1 MTELFRTGAR
11 SAQTDEARDIGMRL
25 GSSIRRRRF
34 RSDGRFRWPGTRRWL
49 SLGRLNLT
57 RDAGFIAGV
66 VLVFGL
72 VFGYLVT
79 TRLVFPLPP
88 LPRDL
93 FEVPDVRGLDRAL
106 ALDMIERAGVLAAV
120 TDSFRHPTALRGEV
134 LGQTPLAGQLSMA
147 TNTVALTVS
156 LGPVRR
162 PVPDVVRLGL
172 NSATTVLE
180 ASGFVVVVDTLL
192 AELPA
197 GQVVEIIPEA
207 GTEVDLPMEVIV
219 YVSTGPPLVPMPL
232 LLGIEQANAEVLLDS
247 LDFEL
252 TEIEYRF
259 RFGRDQGRVVE
270 QFPPPDS
277 LVGPGSRVRLVIG
290 SRRGGRN

>member
-1 MTELFRTGAR
+1 
-11 SAQTDEARDIGMRL
+11 MRL

-34 RSDGRFRWPGTRRWL
+34 RSDGRFEWPKAWRPL
-49 SLGRLNLT
+49 SLGSLNPS
-57 RDAGFIAGV
+57 RDAVVVAGG

-79 TRLVFPLPP
+79 TRLLFPMPP
-88 LPRDL
+88 RPQDL
-93 FEVPDVRGLDRAL
+93 FEVPDVRGLDRAA
-106 ALDMIERAGVLAAV
+106 ALDMMARAGIRAAV
-120 TDSFRHPTALRGEV
+120 TDSFRHPTALGGEV
-134 LGQTPLAGQLSMA
+134 LGQTPLAGQLSTA

-172 NSATTVLE
+172 ASARTVLE
-180 ASGFVVVVDTLL
+180 ASGFIVVVDTLL

-197 GQVVEIIPEA
+197 GQVVEVLPEA

-219 YVSTGPPLVPMPL
+219 LVSTGPPLVPMPL

-247 LDFEL
+247 LEFEL

-270 QFPPPDS
+270 QFPPADS
-277 LVGPGSRVRLVIG
+277 LVAPGSRVRLVVG
-290 SRRGGRN
+290 RRSSARRGGRN

>member
-1 MTELFRTGAR
+1 
-11 SAQTDEARDIGMRL
+11 MRL

-34 RSDGRFRWPGTRRWL
+34 RSDGRFEWPGEKRWL
-49 SLGRLNLT
+49 SLGPLNLS
-57 RDAGFIAGV
+57 RDAAVVAGA

-72 VFGYLVT
+72 VFGYFVT
-79 TRLVFPLPP
+79 TRLLFPMPP
-88 LPRDL
+88 RPQDL
-93 FEVPDVRGLDRAL
+93 FEVPDVRGLDRAM
-106 ALDMIERAGVLAAV
+106 ALDMMERAGIRAAV
-120 TDSFRHPTALRGEV
+120 TDSFRHPTALKDEV
-134 LGQTPLAGQLSMA
+134 LGQTPLAGQLSTA
-147 TNTVALTVS
+147 TNTVVLTVS

-172 NSATTVLE
+172 NSARTVLE
-180 ASGFVVVVDTLL
+180 ASGFMVVVDTLL

-197 GQVVEIIPEA
+197 GQVVEVLPEA

-219 YVSTGPPLVPMPL
+219 LVSTGPPLVRMPL

-247 LDFEL
+247 LEFEL

-270 QFPPPDS
+270 QFPPADS
-277 LVGPGSRVRLVIG
+277 LVAPGSRVRLVVG
-290 SRRGGRN
+290 RRSSARRGGRN

>member
-1 MTELFRTGAR
+1 
-11 SAQTDEARDIGMRL
+11 MRL

-34 RSDGRFRWPGTRRWL
+34 RSDGRFEWPGEKRWL
-49 SLGRLNLT
+49 SLGPLNLS
-57 RDAGFIAGV
+57 RDAAVVAGTL
-66 VLVFGL
+66 LVFGL

-79 TRLVFPLPP
+79 TRLLFPMPP
-88 LPRDL
+88 RPQDL
-93 FEVPDVRGLDRAL
+93 FEVPDVRGLDRAA
-106 ALDMIERAGVLAAV
+106 ALDMMARAGIRAAV

-134 LGQTPLAGQLSMA
+134 LGQTPLAGQLSTA

-172 NSATTVLE
+172 ASARTVLE
-180 ASGFVVVVDTLL
+180 ASGFIVVVDTLL

-197 GQVVEIIPEA
+197 GQVVEVLPEA

-219 YVSTGPPLVPMPL
+219 LVSTGPPLVPMPL

-247 LDFEL
+247 LEFEL

-270 QFPPPDS
+270 QFPPADS
-277 LVGPGSRVRLVIG
+277 LVAPGSRVRLVVG
-290 SRRGGRN
+290 RRSSARRDDRN

>member
-1 MTELFRTGAR
+1 
-11 SAQTDEARDIGMRL
+11 MRL

-34 RSDGRFRWPGTRRWL
+34 RSDGRFEWPGEKRWL
-49 SLGRLNLT
+49 RLGLLNLS
-57 RDAGFIAGV
+57 RDAAVVAGTA
-66 VLVFGL
+66 LVFGL
-72 VFGYLVT
+72 AFGYLVT
-79 TRLVFPLPP
+79 TRLLFPMPP
-88 LPRDL
+88 RPQDL
-93 FEVPDVRGLDRAL
+93 FEVPDVGGLDRAA
-106 ALDMIERAGVLAAV
+106 ALDMMARAGIRAAV

-134 LGQTPLAGQLSMA
+134 LGQTPLAGQLSTA

-172 NSATTVLE
+172 ASARTVLE
-180 ASGFVVVVDTLL
+180 ASGFIVVVDTLL

-197 GQVVEIIPEA
+197 GQVVEVLPEA

-219 YVSTGPPLVPMPL
+219 LVSTGPPLVPMPL
-232 LLGIEQANAEVLLDS
+232 LLGIEQANAQVLLDS
-247 LDFEL
+247 LEFEL

-270 QFPPPDS
+270 QFPPADS
-277 LVGPGSRVRLVIG
+277 LVAPGSRVRLVVG
-290 SRRGGRN
+290 RRSSARRGGRN

>member
-1 MTELFRTGAR
+1 
-11 SAQTDEARDIGMRL
+11 MRL

-34 RSDGRFRWPGTRRWL
+34 RSDGRFEWPGEKRWL
-49 SLGRLNLT
+49 SLGPLNLS
-57 RDAGFIAGV
+57 RDAAVVAGT

-79 TRLVFPLPP
+79 TRLLFPMPP
-88 LPRDL
+88 RPQDL
-93 FEVPDVRGLDRAL
+93 FEVPDVRGLDRAA
-106 ALDMIERAGVLAAV
+106 ALDMMARAGIRAAV

-134 LGQTPLAGQLSMA
+134 LGQTPLAGQFSTA

-172 NSATTVLE
+172 ASARTVLE
-180 ASGFVVVVDTLL
+180 ASGFIVVVDTLL

-197 GQVVEIIPEA
+197 GQVVEVLPEA

-219 YVSTGPPLVPMPL
+219 LVSTGPPLVPMPL

-247 LDFEL
+247 LEFEL

-270 QFPPPDS
+270 QFPPADS
-277 LVGPGSRVRLVIG
+277 LVAPGSRVRLVVG
-290 SRRGGRN
+290 RRSSARRGGRN

>member
-1 MTELFRTGAR
+1 
-11 SAQTDEARDIGMRL
+11 MRL

-34 RSDGRFRWPGTRRWL
+34 RSDGRFEWPGEKRWL
-49 SLGRLNLT
+49 SLGPLNLS
-57 RDAGFIAGV
+57 RDAAVVAGT

-79 TRLVFPLPP
+79 TRLLFPMPP
-88 LPRDL
+88 RPQDL
-93 FEVPDVRGLDRAL
+93 FEVPDVRGLDRTV
-106 ALDMIERAGVLAAV
+106 ALDMMESAGILAAV
-120 TDSFRHPTALRGEV
+120 TDSFRHPTALKGEV
-134 LGQTPLAGQLSMA
+134 LGQAPLAGQLSTA
-147 TNTVALTVS
+147 ENTVALTVS

-172 NSATTVLE
+172 NSARTVLE
-180 ASGFVVVVDTLL
+180 ASGFIVVVDTLL

-197 GQVVEIIPEA
+197 GHVVEVLPEA
-207 GTEVDLPMEVIV
+207 GTEVDLPMEVMV
-219 YVSTGPPLVPMPL
+219 LVSTGPPLVPMPL

-247 LDFEL
+247 LEFEL

-270 QFPPPDS
+270 QFPPADS
-277 LVGPGSRVRLVIG
+277 LVAPGSRVRLVVG
-290 SRRGGRN
+290 RRSSRGGRN

>member
-1 MTELFRTGAR
+1 
-11 SAQTDEARDIGMRL
+11 MRL

-34 RSDGRFRWPGTRRWL
+34 RSDGRFEWPGEKRWL
-49 SLGRLNLT
+49 SLGPLNLS
-57 RDAGFIAGV
+57 RDAAVVAGTL
-66 VLVFGL
+66 LVFGL

-79 TRLVFPLPP
+79 TRLLFPMPP
-88 LPRDL
+88 RPQDL
-93 FEVPDVRGLDRAL
+93 FEVPDVGGLDRAA
-106 ALDMIERAGVLAAV
+106 ALDMMARAGIRAAV
-120 TDSFRHPTALRGEV
+120 TDSFRHPTALGGEV
-134 LGQTPLAGQLSMA
+134 LGQTPLAGQLSTA

-172 NSATTVLE
+172 ASARTVLE
-180 ASGFVVVVDTLL
+180 ASGFIVVVDTLL

-197 GQVVEIIPEA
+197 GQVVEVLPEA

-219 YVSTGPPLVPMPL
+219 LVSTGPPLVPMPL

-247 LDFEL
+247 LEFEL

-270 QFPPPDS
+270 QFPPADS
-277 LVGPGSRVRLVIG
+277 LVAPGSRVRLVVG
-290 SRRGGRN
+290 RRSSARRGGRN

>member
-1 MTELFRTGAR
+1 
-11 SAQTDEARDIGMRL
+11 MRL

-34 RSDGRFRWPGTRRWL
+34 RSDGRFEWPGEKRWL
-49 SLGRLNLT
+49 SLGPLDLP
-57 RDAGFIAGV
+57 RDSVVLAGA

-72 VFGYLVT
+72 VSGYLVT
-79 TRLVFPLPP
+79 TRLLFPMPSRP
-88 LPRDL
+88 QDL
-93 FEVPDVRGLDRAL
+93 FGVPDVRGLDRAA
-106 ALDMIERAGVLAAV
+106 ALNRIAGAGIHAAV

-134 LGQTPLAGQLSMA
+134 LGQTPLAGQLSTA

-156 LGPVRR
+156 LGQVRR
-162 PVPDVVRLGL
+162 PVPDVLRLGL
-172 NSATTVLE
+172 NSARTVLE
-180 ASGFVVVVDTLL
+180 ASGFIVVVDTLI

-197 GQVVEIIPEA
+197 GQVVEVLPEA

-219 YVSTGPPLVPMPL
+219 LVSTGPPLVPMPL

-247 LDFEL
+247 LEFEL

-270 QFPPPDS
+270 QFPPADS
-277 LVGPGSRVRLVIG
+277 LVAPGSRVRLVVG
-290 SRRGGRN
+290 RRSSARRR